1 MKNLEFLNFPQS
13 YQPDNAFVV
22 HISGVHN
29 KRELLTK
36 LSQKLLFPNYFGFN
50 WDAVWDVL
58 CDFEWIED
66 YHIVLIHDDL
76 PALEKEDLRIYL
88 QILDDAVEEWRAWN
102 GEKRHNLEVV
112 FSADSKEL
120 ITELS

>member
-36 LSQKLLFPNYFGFN
+36 LSQKLLFPNYFGM
-50 WDAVWDVL
+50 L
-58 CDFEWIED
+58 CGMC
-66 YHIVLIHDDL
+66 Y
-76 PALEKEDLRIYL
+76 A
-88 QILDDAVEEWRAWN
+88 ILS
-102 GEKRHNLEVV
+102 G
-112 FSADSKEL
+112 
-120 ITELS
+120 

>member
-36 LSQKLLFPNYFGFN
+36 LSQKLLFPN
-50 WDAVWDVL
+50 
-58 CDFEWIED
+58 
-66 YHIVLIHDDL
+66 
-76 PALEKEDLRIYL
+76 
-88 QILDDAVEEWRAWN
+88 